1 MPWLKEYL
9 CSSYRRTV
17 APYPELGERCVLQ
30 GMFRVALC
38 CLILIFAGSASTLGH
53 LSSKRDPE
61 SKNAFITDLSAS
73 EADVLQA
80 VKEVV
85 GDQVVH
91 GTFQFANEKEMAGAH
106 AAESASA
113 FAPWTG
119 PGTVFLKVAEN
130 VLSPR
135 NFKNSNDLGTVTV
148 RYIVQ
153 SVDPTT
159 TSLRIDAVFI
169 ETNRRT
175 VHPSEGLV
183 ETAEYA
189 AIQQRVQAMQVE
201 RKEAAEEQAKNEHLR
216 AAKQAEAERVAREA
230 GLSASAA
237 SSVQELEQ
245 RVEKLRNQVE
255 AKVKVK
261 DTPLKSAPYRSAAT
275 IQPLSA
281 STQVVI
287 LILTPFWYGVETQDG
302 HRGWVHRDQLEQ
314 LQ

>member
-1 MPWLKEYL
+1 MLSVRMTGLRIGPDSGSW
-9 CSSYRRTV
+9 
-17 APYPELGERCVLQ
+17 ERCVLQ
-30 GMFRVALC
+30 RFVPFRLVLA
-38 CLILIFAGSASTLGH
+38 CLIFVFLGSAFTLG
-53 LSSKRDPE
+53 LPSPKRDTE
-61 SKNAFITDLSAS
+61 AKNAFITDLSAS

-85 GDQVVH
+85 QDQVVH
-91 GTFQFANEKEMAGAH
+91 GTFQFANEKDMAGAR

-119 PGTVFLKVAEN
+119 PGTVFFKVADN

-153 SVDPTT
+153 SVDPST
-159 TSLRIDAVFI
+159 TSLRIESVFI

-175 VHPSEGLV
+175 VHPSEGVV

-189 AIQQRVQAMQVE
+189 VIQQRVQAIQFE
-201 RKEAAEEQAKNEHLR
+201 RKEAADEQAKNEQQR
-216 AAKQAEAERVAREA
+216 AAKQAEAEKAAREA
-230 GLSASAA
+230 GLSAAAA

-245 RVEKLRNQVE
+245 RVEKLRHQAE
-255 AKVKVK
+255 AKVKLK

-275 IQPLSA
+275 IQPLPA
-281 STQVVI
+281 NAQVVI

-302 HRGWVHRDQLEQ
+302 HRGWIHREQLEQ

>member
-1 MPWLKEYL
+1 ML
-9 CSSYRRTV
+9 SVRTMGLRMV
-17 APYPELGERCVLQ
+17 SDSGSWEMCVLQ
-30 GMFRVALC
+30 RFVPFRLVLHC
-38 CLILIFAGSASTLGH
+38 LIFASLGSASTVGLP
-53 LSSKRDPE
+53 SSKGDSE
-61 SKNAFITDLSAS
+61 SKNAFMTDLSAS

-85 GDQVVH
+85 QDQVVH
-91 GTFQFANEKEMAGAH
+91 GTFQYANEKDMAGAH

-113 FAPWTG
+113 FAHWTG
-119 PGTVFLKVAEN
+119 PGTVFFKVADN

-153 SVDPTT
+153 SVDPST
-159 TSLRIDAVFI
+159 TSLRIESVFI

-175 VHPSEGLV
+175 VHPSEGVV

-189 AIQQRVQAMQVE
+189 AIQQRVQAIQFE
-201 RKEAAEEQAKNEHLR
+201 RKEAADEQAQNEKQR
-216 AAKQAEAERVAREA
+216 AAKQAEAERAAREA

-245 RVEKLRNQVE
+245 RVEKLRHQVE
-255 AKVKVK
+255 AKVKLK

-275 IQPLSA
+275 IQPLPA
-281 STQVVI
+281 NTEVVI

-302 HRGWVHRDQLEQ
+302 HRGWIHRDQLEQ
-314 LQ
+314 LP

>member
-1 MPWLKEYL
+1 M
-9 CSSYRRTV
+9 SSAV
-17 APYPELGERCVLQ
+17 
-30 GMFRVALC
+30 MN
-38 CLILIFAGSASTLGH
+38 
-53 LSSKRDPE
+53 LSKSE
-61 SKNAFITDLSAS
+61 SEAKNAFLTDLSAA
-73 EADVLQA
+73 EGDVLQA

-85 GDQVVH
+85 ADQVIH
-91 GTFQFANEKEMAGAH
+91 GTVQFANEKDLAGAH

-119 PGTVFLKVAEN
+119 SGTVFFKVADN

-153 SVDPTT
+153 AVDPST
-159 TSLRIDAVFI
+159 TSLRIESVFI

-175 VHPSEGLV
+175 VHASEGVV

-189 AIQQRVQAMQVE
+189 VIQQRVQAIQFE
-201 RKEAAEEQAKNEHLR
+201 RKEVADEQAKNEQQK
-216 AAKQAEAERVAREA
+216 AAKQAEADRKAREA

-245 RVEKLRNQVE
+245 RVEKLRRQVE
-255 AKVKVK
+255 AKIKAK

-275 IQPLSA
+275 IQPLA
-281 STQVVI
+281 ANTEVVI
-287 LILTPFWYGVETQDG
+287 LILTPFWYGVETPDG
-302 HRGWVHRDQLEQ
+302 HRGWIHRDQLEPMP
-314 LQ
+314 

>member
-1 MPWLKEYL
+1 MLSLKEYL
-9 CSSYRRTV
+9 CCPYGLTV
-17 APYPELGERCVLQ
+17 TPLTGLWERCVLRR
-30 GMFRVALC
+30 MFRVALC
-38 CLILIFAGSASTLGH
+38 CLILISAGSDYALGR
-53 LSSKRDPE
+53 SSKHDSE
-61 SKNAFITDLSAS
+61 SKNAFMTDLSAS
-73 EADVLQA
+73 EGDVLQA

-119 PGTVFLKVAEN
+119 TGTVFFKVAEN

-135 NFKNSNDLGTVTV
+135 YFKNSNDLGTVTV
-148 RYIVQ
+148 RYVVQ
-153 SVDPTT
+153 SVDPAT
-159 TSLRIDAVFI
+159 TSLRIDAVFV
-169 ETNRRT
+169 EANRRT
-175 VHPSEGLV
+175 VHPSEGVV

-201 RKEAAEEQAKNEHLR
+201 RKEAAEEQAKNEQQR
-216 AAKQAEAERVAREA
+216 AAKQAEAERAAHEA

-237 SSVQELEQ
+237 ASVQELEQ
-245 RVEKLRNQVE
+245 RVEKLRHQVE
-255 AKVKVK
+255 AKVRAK

-275 IQPLSA
+275 IQPLPA
-281 STQVVI
+281 DTQVVI
-287 LILTPFWYGVETQDG
+287 LILTPFWYGVETLDG

-314 LQ
+314 LP

>member
-1 MPWLKEYL
+1 
-9 CSSYRRTV
+9 
-17 APYPELGERCVLQ
+17 VLQ
-30 GMFRVALC
+30 RFVEVR
-38 CLILIFAGSASTLGH
+38 IIFYSLLFAFLSATSLMS
-53 LSSKRDPE
+53 LPSSKRDSE

-85 GDQVVH
+85 QDQVVH
-91 GTFQFANEKEMAGAH
+91 GTFQFANEKDMAGAH

-113 FAPWTG
+113 FALWTG
-119 PGTVFLKVAEN
+119 PGTVFFKVADN

-153 SVDPTT
+153 SIDPST
-159 TSLRIDAVFI
+159 TSLRIESVFI

-175 VHPSEGLV
+175 VHPSEGVV

-189 AIQQRVQAMQVE
+189 AIQQRVQAIQFE
-201 RKEAAEEQAKNEHLR
+201 RKEAADEHARNEQQK
-216 AAKQAEAERVAREA
+216 AAKQAEAERAAREA
-230 GLSASAA
+230 GLSSSAA

-245 RVEKLRNQVE
+245 RVEKLRHQVE

-275 IQPLSA
+275 IQPLA
-281 STQVVI
+281 ANTEVVI
-287 LILTPFWYGVETQDG
+287 LILTPFWYGVETPDG
-302 HRGWVHRDQLEQ
+302 HRGWIHRDQLEQ
-314 LQ
+314 LP

>member
-1 MPWLKEYL
+1 
-9 CSSYRRTV
+9 
-17 APYPELGERCVLQ
+17 
-30 GMFRVALC
+30 MFRVALC
-38 CLILIFAGSASTLGH
+38 CLALISAGSASTPGF
-53 LSSKRDPE
+53 SSKRDSE

-106 AAESASA
+106 AAATASA

-119 PGTVFLKVAEN
+119 TGTVFFKVAEN

-135 NFKNSNDLGTVTV
+135 YFKNSNDLGTVTV
-148 RYIVQ
+148 RYVVQ
-153 SVDPTT
+153 SVDATT

-169 ETNRRT
+169 EANRRT
-175 VHPSEGLV
+175 VHSSEGVV

-201 RKEAAEEQAKNEHLR
+201 RKEAAEEQAKNEQQR
-216 AAKQAEAERVAREA
+216 AAKQAEAERTAREA

-245 RVEKLRNQVE
+245 RVEKLRHQVE
-255 AKVKVK
+255 AKVKAK

-275 IQPLSA
+275 IQPLPA
-281 STQVVI
+281 DTQVVI

-314 LQ
+314 LP

>member
-1 MPWLKEYL
+1 M
-9 CSSYRRTV
+9 
-17 APYPELGERCVLQ
+17 APVSELWERCVLLR
-30 GMFRVALC
+30 MFRIARC
-38 CLILIFAGSASTLGH
+38 CLILIVAGSSSTLGL
-53 LSSKRDPE
+53 LSSKRDSE
-61 SKNAFITDLSAS
+61 SKNAFITDLSAT

-80 VKEVV
+80 VKEVA

-119 PGTVFLKVAEN
+119 PGAVFFKVAEN

-148 RYIVQ
+148 RYVVQ
-153 SVDPTT
+153 SVAPTT
-159 TSLRIDAVFI
+159 TSLRIDSVFI

-175 VHPSEGLV
+175 VHPSEGVV

-189 AIQQRVQAMQVE
+189 AIQQRVQAMQFE
-201 RKEAAEEQAKNEHLR
+201 RKEAAVEQAKNEQQR
-216 AAKQAEAERVAREA
+216 AAKQAEAERVAGEA

-245 RVEKLRNQVE
+245 RVERLRHQVE
-255 AKVKVK
+255 AKVKGK

-275 IQPLSA
+275 IQPLPA
-281 STQVVI
+281 DAQVVI

-314 LQ
+314 LP